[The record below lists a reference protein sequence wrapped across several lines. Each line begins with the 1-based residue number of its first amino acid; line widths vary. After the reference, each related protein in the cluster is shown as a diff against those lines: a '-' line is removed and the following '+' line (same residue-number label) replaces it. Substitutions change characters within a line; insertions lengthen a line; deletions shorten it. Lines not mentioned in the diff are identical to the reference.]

1 MDEDMNMSIMN
12 SISFLTTA
20 ASQGMDIM
28 SIAQLVGGL
37 VFFMFGMKVM
47 SGSLEKMAGGRL
59 EKMLKQTTSNPI
71 ISLALG
77 AGITIAM
84 QSSSATTVM
93 LVGLVNSGIM
103 QFGQTLSV
111 IFGANIGTT
120 FTGWLLSIS
129 SISTKNVWLEILK
142 PEFFSPFL
150 ALFGIGMIMFAKQD
164 RKKSIGTVF
173 VGFAILMNGMNMMSG
188 AVAPLR
194 DVPEFKELMT
204 KFNNPL
210 FGVLIGLLITA
221 VIQSSAATIGILIAI
236 SEGGMMTMAMAIP
249 IIMGLNIGTC
259 ATSLISC
266 IGTNYKAKRVA
277 TVHISIKI
285 IGTVIWLSVFCAISL
300 IASPAI
306 FEKPIGSV
314 GIAVVHTAF
323 NILTTIVLMPFS
335 KLLVRM
341 TEYLIKKPKEET
353 EMEENFS
360 LLDERVL
367 RSPSVA
373 VTECDNLTNKMAT
386 IARANLADAM
396 ALFDDFTEDRVN
408 AVLKKENELD
418 MYEDKLGSFLVRLSS
433 SQVSD
438 RDGRMISKI
447 LHTIGDFERLGDH
460 AVNLYKAAEEIRE
473 KGLGFTPEA
482 VKEIAVLT
490 EAIDEILSMTTEAY
504 VTADPELAFRVEPLE
519 QVIDKLTSTIK
530 TNHIVRLQKGGC
542 SIEMG
547 FILSDLLNNYE
558 RISDHCSNIA
568 VAVIEVERGG
578 FDTHEYLS
586 GIKFG
591 NLEFNQIYD
600 SFDKKYTLD

>member
-1 MDEDMNMSIMN
+1 MTGMHG
-12 SISFLTTA
+12 FTVLATTA
-20 ASQGMDIM
+20 AGTGMSM
-28 SIAQLVGGL
+28 MNIAELVGGL
-37 VFFMFGMKVM
+37 VFFMFGMRVM
-47 SGSLEKMAGGRL
+47 SQALEKMAGGRL
-59 EKMLKQTTSNPI
+59 ERMLKQTSANPVV
-71 ISLALG
+71 SVLLG

-103 QFGQTLSV
+103 QFGQTLAV

-120 FTGWLLSIS
+120 FTGWLLTLGSIS
-129 SISTKNVWLEILK
+129 SGTWWLTLMK
-142 PEFFSPFL
+142 PEFFAPFL
-150 ALFGIGMIMFAKQD
+150 ALVGIGFLMFSKRD
-164 RKKSIGTVF
+164 KYKSIGTVF
-173 VGFAILMNGMNMMSG
+173 VGFAILMNGMSMMSQ
-188 AVAPLR
+188 AVSPLR
-194 DVPEFKELMT
+194 DVPEFRELMT

-210 FGVLIGLLITA
+210 FGVLMGLLITA

-236 SEGGMMTMAMAIP
+236 SEGGILTYAMAIP

-277 TVHISIKI
+277 TVHVMIKI
-285 IGTVIWLSVFCAISL
+285 LGTAIWLSVFCAIQ
-300 IASPAI
+300 AVTPPA
-306 FEKPIGSV
+306 FLTQSIGSV
-314 GIAVVHTAF
+314 GIAIVHTAF
-323 NILTTIVLMPFS
+323 NLLTTIVLLPFS
-335 KLLVRM
+335 GALTKL
-341 TEYLIKKPKEET
+341 TERIVKQPKEES
-353 EMEENFS
+353 EMQENFS
-360 LLDERVL
+360 FLDVRVL

-373 VTECDNLTNKMAT
+373 VAECNNLTKKMAEL
-386 IARANLADAM
+386 ACQNLFDAM
-396 ALFDDFTEDRVN
+396 SLFDNYNEATVAE
-408 AVLKKENELD
+408 VLKKENELD
-418 MYEDKLGSFLVRLSS
+418 MYEDKLGSFLVNLSA
-433 SQVSD
+433 QTVSD
-438 RDGRMISKI
+438 HDARIISKM

-473 KGLGFTPEA
+473 KRLSFTPVASAELR
-482 VKEIAVLT
+482 VLT
-490 EAIDEILSMTTEAY
+490 NAIDEILTMTTECY
-504 VTADPELAFRVEPLE
+504 TKADLDLAFRVEPLE
-519 QVIDKLTSTIK
+519 QVIDKLTGTIK
-530 TNHIVRLQKGGC
+530 TNHIARLQKGGC

-600 SFDKKYTLD
+600 SFDKKYSLE

>member
-1 MDEDMNMSIMN
+1 MFTMHG
-12 SISFLTTA
+12 LTVLAATA
-20 ASQGMDIM
+20 AGKGMSM
-28 SIAQLVGGL
+28 MNIAELVGGL
-37 VFFMFGMKVM
+37 VFFMFGMRVM
-47 SGSLEKMAGGRL
+47 SQALEKMAGGRL
-59 EKMLKQTTSNPI
+59 ERMLKQTSSNPVV
-71 ISLALG
+71 SVALG

-103 QFGQTLSV
+103 QFGQTLAV

-120 FTGWLLSIS
+120 FTAWLLTLGSIS
-129 SISTKNVWLEILK
+129 SGTWWLTLLK

-150 ALFGIGMIMFAKQD
+150 ALLGIGFLMFSKRD
-164 RKKSIGTVF
+164 KYKSIGTVF
-173 VGFAILMNGMNMMSG
+173 VGFAILMNGMNMMSS
-188 AVAPLR
+188 AVSPLR

-236 SEGGMMTMAMAIP
+236 SEGGILTVGMAIP

-277 TVHISIKI
+277 TVHVMIKI
-285 IGTVIWLSVFCAISL
+285 LGTAIWLSVFCALQAIN
-300 IASPAI
+300 SPAVLDSS
-306 FEKPIGSV
+306 IGSV
-314 GIAVVHTAF
+314 GIAIVHTAF
-323 NILTTIVLMPFS
+323 NLATTIVLMPFS
-335 KLLVRM
+335 GSLTKL
-341 TEYLIKKPKEET
+341 TERIIKQPKEES
-353 EMEENFS
+353 EMQENLSF
-360 LLDERVL
+360 LDVRVL

-373 VTECDNLTNKMAT
+373 VAECNNLTKKMAE
-386 IARANLADAM
+386 IACQNLFDAM
-396 ALFDDFTEDRVN
+396 SLFDNYSEATVAE
-408 AVLKKENELD
+408 VLKKENELD
-418 MYEDKLGSFLVRLSS
+418 MYEDKLGSYLVNLSS
-433 SQVSD
+433 KPVSD
-438 RDGRMISKI
+438 NDGRVISKM

-473 KGLGFTPEA
+473 KRLSFTPVASAELR
-482 VKEIAVLT
+482 VLT
-490 EAIDEILSMTTEAY
+490 NAIDEILTMTTECY
-504 VTADPELAFRVEPLE
+504 TKADMELAFRVEPLE

-600 SFDKKYTLD
+600 SFDKKYSLE

>member
-1 MDEDMNMSIMN
+1 MITMHG
-12 SISFLTTA
+12 LTVLAATA
-20 ASQGMDIM
+20 AGKGMSM
-28 SIAQLVGGL
+28 MNIAELVGGL
-37 VFFMFGMKVM
+37 VFFMFGMRVM
-47 SGSLEKMAGGRL
+47 SQALEKMAGGRL
-59 EKMLKQTTSNPI
+59 ERMLKQTSANPI
-71 ISLALG
+71 VSILLG

-103 QFGQTLSV
+103 QFSQTLAV

-120 FTGWLLSIS
+120 FTGWLLTLGSIS
-129 SISTKNVWLEILK
+129 SGTWWLTLLK

-150 ALFGIGMIMFAKQD
+150 ALVGIGFLMFSKRD
-164 RKKSIGTVF
+164 KYKSIGTVF
-173 VGFAILMNGMNMMSG
+173 VGFAILMNGMSMMSQ
-188 AVAPLR
+188 AVSPLR
-194 DVPEFKELMT
+194 DVPEFRELMT

-210 FGVLIGLLITA
+210 FGMLIGLLITA

-236 SEGGMMTMAMAIP
+236 SEGGILTFAMAIP

-277 TVHISIKI
+277 TVHVMIKI
-285 IGTVIWLSVFCAISL
+285 LGTAIWLSVFCILQAVNP
-300 IASPAI
+300 PAV
-306 FEKPIGSV
+306 FERSIGSV
-314 GIAVVHTAF
+314 GIAIVHTAF
-323 NILTTIVLMPFS
+323 NILTTIVLLPFTGWLT
-335 KLLVRM
+335 KL
-341 TEYLIKKPKEET
+341 TERIVKEPREES
-353 EMEENFS
+353 EMQENFS
-360 LLDERVL
+360 FLDVRVL

-373 VTECDNLTNKMAT
+373 VAECNNLTKKMAE
-386 IARANLADAM
+386 IACQNLFDAM
-396 ALFDDFTEDRVN
+396 GLFDNYTEAGV
-408 AVLKKENELD
+408 AEVLKKENELD
-418 MYEDKLGSFLVRLSS
+418 MYEDKLGSFLVNLSS
-433 SQVSD
+433 MPVSD
-438 RDGRMISKI
+438 HDGRIISKM

-473 KGLGFTPEA
+473 KRLSFTPVASAELR
-482 VKEIAVLT
+482 VLT
-490 EAIDEILSMTTEAY
+490 NAIDEILTMTTECY
-504 VTADPELAFRVEPLE
+504 TKADLDLAFRVEPLE

-530 TNHIVRLQKGGC
+530 TNHIARLQKGGC

-568 VAVIEVERGG
+568 VAVIEVERGS
-578 FDTHEYLS
+578 FDAHEYLS

-600 SFDKKYTLD
+600 AFDKKYSLE